1 MNFSFSWSDMMFL
14 LLPVAVLAV
23 VVGLM
28 ALGKLF
34 QRLPGIAGAAVPAL
48 LITLLVG
55 VLIHLNLAGWK
66 DEQKNSAIQE
76 SSSEM
81 SEQDKNKAQKAA
93 LAFEKDRA
101 REQEARSKAQ
111 AAAAAFEKRMKA
123 FEAYERRMAEEAAS
137 HKTSEAKKEA
147 LGGVDPS
154 QAPPTAVQASAP
166 VAIASAAKRAA
177 PEKLSTPE
185 EARSAADRKALFE
198 AIIGVAVAAALVA
211 VAWLAAKR
219 RRVANTSAKL
229 PDVNFLE
236 DNPSKTL
243 RQTVGQQEKVKQ
255 RF

>member
-1 MNFSFSWSDMMFL
+1 MNFSFSWSNMMFL
-14 LLPVAVLAV
+14 LLPLAALVL
-23 VVGLM
+23 VVGVIKIGQL
-28 ALGKLF
+28 LE
-34 QRLPGIAGAAVPAL
+34 RLPALVGTVFSAL
-48 LITLLVG
+48 LIVSGVG
-55 VLIHLNLAGWK
+55 FFIYQDLFEWREAP
-66 DEQKNSAIQE
+66 KNHAIQE

-81 SEQDKNKAQKAA
+81 SEQDKNKAQEAA

-123 FEAYERRMAEEAAS
+123 FEAYERRMAEEAAGL
-137 HKTSEAKKEA
+137 KKSEAKRET
-147 LGGVDPS
+147 LRDVDPS
-154 QAPPTAVQASAP
+154 QPSPTSVQASAP
-166 VAIASAAKRAA
+166 VAIASAAKKAA

-219 RRVANTSAKL
+219 RRVANPSAKL

-255 RF
+255 RL